1 MKTILFCLAG
11 FALAMAVSCP
21 STRAADAPAA
31 SAPEPAPKPAPSWVK
46 IIDQGDLDPR
56 LKGYKT
62 PEGVKVEI
70 VAENPVVV
78 NPTGMAFGDDGT
90 PYVLARGAIK
100 SLSDGKGKG
109 VYDASEVVLES
120 EKATGL
126 LLHDRWLYVAEG
138 NTVRRYKQSKGE
150 GAYDV
155 KEVVAK
161 GFGGIGRHQGSGM
174 TIGLDGWLY
183 LTAED
188 GDNVVEGSDGSRATV
203 LRSGAVFRC
212 RPDGS
217 KMQTFAIGF
226 VVTYGNAA
234 FDAAGNMFLADNG
247 VKGAGEFTDSRLMQ
261 APEGADYGWRLKARA
276 LCCQADPVRAGG
288 PGALPPML
296 KFDGSATGVFIY
308 NDTRFPENYR
318 GLLFRPDAPKGAL
331 HGYKVERLGATFE
344 VTAEFDFLKSD
355 DPSFRPWQAVAGPDG
370 AIYVVDERT
379 KAGGAGKPWGDG
391 AHGRIYRL
399 SWAGTKDQP
408 ALPPRGMD
416 SAAKIAKLDD
426 DDLIKA
432 LIANEAGD
440 APRLDLIRRGEK
452 ERPALLKL
460 LKDGEQPDAARIAA
474 LSALESMWN
483 GDAQA
488 LAIHL
493 LTKESS
499 ADLRR
504 LSADALGLNA
514 VKGDEEVHGA
524 LLRALTDSAPEV
536 RRSAAMAMSRV
547 AAPGAADVLVNT
559 WAFDDGRDTV
569 LRDGLV
575 RAIENL
581 GRPGVSRLVAL
592 GESGV
597 QKETDKVV
605 EAFTMLRTRPGADA
619 IPRMLENPH
628 LSAVERIALLR
639 SYNNYLL
646 DPPVSLAPALEYLTS
661 HKDAAVLKGAI
672 QALGADADG
681 ARFLG
686 HAFLDKKLPTEAL
699 PDVTDVLRQQAKN
712 DPECAKLLTAVMK
725 EKAESK

>member
-1 MKTILFCLAG
+1 VKTILFRLAG
-11 FALAMAVSCP
+11 VALAVAASCP
-21 STRAADAPAA
+21 LTRAADAPAA
-31 SAPEPAPKPAPSWVK
+31 SAPESAPKPAPSWVK

-70 VAENPVVV
+70 VAENPVIV

-90 PYVLARGAIK
+90 PYVLVSDGIK
-100 SLSDGKGKG
+100 TLSDGKGKG
-109 VYDASEVVLES
+109 VYDTSKIVLEV
-120 EKATGL
+120 EKATGV
-126 LLHDRWLYVAEG
+126 LHHDGWLYVAEG
-138 NTVRRYKQSKGE
+138 DTIRRYKQSKGE

-161 GFGGIGRHQGSGM
+161 GFGGIGRHQASGM

-183 LTAED
+183 LTAGD
-188 GDNVVEGSDGSRATV
+188 GDNVIKGSDGSQATV

-226 VVTYGNAA
+226 VTPYGKVA

-247 VKGAGEFTDSRLMQ
+247 VPGAGEFNDSRLMHV
-261 APEGADYGWRLKARA
+261 PEGADYGWRLKAGARWGK
-276 LCCQADPVRAGG
+276 ADPARAGG
-288 PGALPPML
+288 LGELPPML
-296 KFDGSATGVFIY
+296 KFDGSATGLFIY
-308 NDTRFPENYR
+308 NDTRFPENFR
-318 GLLFRPDAPKGAL
+318 GLLFRPDAPKGVL
-331 HGYKVERLGATFE
+331 HAYKVERKGATFE
-344 VTAEFDFLKSD
+344 VAAEFDFLKSD
-355 DPSFRPWQAVAGPDG
+355 DPSFRPWQAVARPDG

-391 AHGRIYRL
+391 EHGRIYRL
-399 SWAGTKDQP
+399 TWAGTKDQP
-408 ALPPRGMD
+408 ALPPRDGD
-416 SAAKIAKLDD
+416 TQAKIAKLED

-432 LIANEAGD
+432 LIAGGD
-440 APRLDLIRRGEK
+440 GDQPRLELIRRGEK

-460 LKDGEQPDAARIAA
+460 LKDGEQPDEARIAA

-483 GDAQA
+483 GDVQA
-488 LAIHL
+488 LAIDL

-499 ADLRR
+499 ADIRR

-514 VKGDEEVHGA
+514 GKGDGDVHSG
-524 LLRALTDSAPEV
+524 LLRALTDATPEV
-536 RRSAAMAMSRV
+536 RRSAALAMSRV

-559 WAFDDGRDTV
+559 WDFDDGRDVV

-581 GRPGVSRLVAL
+581 GRPGIRRLVAL

-628 LSAVERIALLR
+628 LNAVQRIALLR

-646 DPPVSLAPALEYLTS
+646 DPPVSLAPVLDYLTT
-661 HKDAAVLKGAI
+661 HKDPAVLKGAI
-672 QALGADADG
+672 HALGADAEG

-686 HAFLDKKLPTEAL
+686 HAYIDKKLPAETL
-699 PDVTDVLRQQAKN
+699 PDVTNILRQQAGK
-712 DPECAKLLTAVMK
+712 DPECAKLLTAVIK
-725 EKAESK
+725 EKAEPK